1 MTDLATTTTP
11 QAGESAPP
19 EGGPA
24 AETTSSGGSGDS
36 PTYAWAPEEPAPKKK
51 RHLGLWIG
59 IPVGI
64 VALGVA
70 VASLVLIAPGTAVA
84 GVPVGGLTVGSAADA
99 LNSRLAATTVK
110 LQTPN
115 GVVTMTGAELG
126 ASVDAKALADSAFA
140 DRPMWNVTQW
150 NSAPIA
156 ANVSLDTATA
166 ASALRKAA
174 GSLYTAPVDAKV
186 SFDQATASYV
196 VTPGTD
202 GTGLDLEPVRAALQ
216 DAFTKGMTTVEAQ
229 APVVPVTP
237 TVTTDTATT
246 SIATLNKVLDTV
258 GFYVGS
264 ERTVPV
270 DRAVAASWLTVAE
283 RDGQITVSADASAI
297 QKFVDTLPGLVDRA
311 PVNQTAVT
319 NSSGEVLQVITAGV
333 TGRSLGD
340 TAGIANAFAGQ
351 LAAGNPVYP
360 LTVSETPFQTT
371 ALYRHIDVNLSTQH
385 AVLYENGA
393 VVQDWAISSGLADTP
408 TPTGNFTVF
417 AHVRIQ
423 DMGCTPTSS
432 YCTKD
437 VPWVTYFAPDIAF
450 HGAYW
455 HNNFGTPMSHGCLN
469 MPISEAQ
476 YVYDWAPEGTEVSVH
491 F

>member
-1 MTDLATTTTP
+1 MTDLATKPTP
-11 QAGESAPP
+11 QPGES
-19 EGGPA
+19 
-24 AETTSSGGSGDS
+24 TTVEADASPQTLSHDGSGDS
-36 PTYAWAPEEPAPKKK
+36 PTYAWAPEDPTPKKK

-59 IPVGI
+59 IPAGI
-64 VALGVA
+64 VAVA
-70 VASLVLIAPGTAVA
+70 VTAASLLLIAPGTAVA
-84 GVPVGGLTVGSAADA
+84 GVPIGGLTVGSAADT
-99 LNSRLAATTVK
+99 LTSRLAATTVE

-115 GVVTMTGAELG
+115 GMVTVTGADVG
-126 ASVDAKALADSAFA
+126 ASVDAKALAESAFDA
-140 DRPMWNVTQW
+140 HPMWNVTQW
-150 NSAPIA
+150 NAAPIA
-156 ANVSLDTATA
+156 ANVSLDTAKA
-166 ASALRKAA
+166 ESALRSEA
-174 GSLYTAPVDAKV
+174 GSLYTTPVDATV
-186 SFDQATASYV
+186 GFDPGTASYV
-196 VTPGTD
+196 VTPGAD
-202 GTGLDLEPVRAALQ
+202 GSGLDLEPVRAALQ
-216 DAFTKGMTTVEAQ
+216 DAFARGVTTAPAQ
-229 APVVPVTP
+229 ASVVPVQP
-237 TVTTDTATT
+237 AVTTDAATT
-246 SIATLNKVLDTV
+246 SVTMLNKMLDTV
-258 GFYVGS
+258 GFYVGD

-283 RDGQITVSADASAI
+283 RDGQIAVSADAGAI
-297 QKFVDTLPGLVDRA
+297 QKFVDTLPGLVNRT
-311 PVNQTAVT
+311 PTNQTAVT
-319 NSSGEVLQVITAGV
+319 NSSGEVLKVV
-333 TGRSLGD
+333 
-340 TAGIANAFAGQ
+340 TAGITGRTIGDTTGVADAFAAQ
-351 LAAGNPVYP
+351 LSTGNAAYP

-371 ALYRHIDVNLSTQH
+371 ALYRHIDVNLSSQR

-455 HNNFGTPMSHGCLN
+455 HNNFGNPMSHGCLN
-469 MPISEAQ
+469 MPISQAQ